1 MSDQS
6 SQTAEPLSVYTLIS
20 VSVEQLASVA
30 WQKMGLQS
38 DPLTGK
44 IEKDLSQARV
54 AVDAVADLVR
64 HLEPVL
70 DEDDRRSVQNMLR
83 DLRVNFVQHS
93 KE

>member
-1 MSDQS
+1 M
-6 SQTAEPLSVYTLIS
+6 YTLIS